1 MAVITIS
8 RQYGSGA
15 DEIADRVCEALGYRT
30 FDKRLI
36 ARAAAEAGI
45 SAQEAIDYSEENY
58 KVKGFLDRLFSRSSP
73 VAQVRVWREDPSGTR
88 STEDLSLSE
97 DAALSLVQHAI
108 RSAYEAG
115 NVVIMGRG
123 GQALLK
129 DKPGVLHVRL
139 EAPLEERIQRVK
151 ERFKESRHLF
161 QADIE
166 IRREAQDYIT
176 QRDQASGDYLLRY
189 YNFDWTDSLQ
199 YHMILNTG
207 KLSIDQAVEMI
218 VALARQMDKELLA
231 AHPVQT

>member
-1 MAVITIS
+1 MAVITLS

-15 DEIADRVCEALGYRT
+15 DEISSRVCDALGYRL

-58 KVKGFLDRLFSRSSP
+58 HVKGFLDRLLGRSAP
-73 VAQVRVWREDPSGTR
+73 VAQVRVWREDPSGGR
-88 STEDLSLSE
+88 STEDLALSE
-97 DAALSLVQHAI
+97 EAALSLVQHAI

-115 NVVIMGRG
+115 NVLIMGRG

-139 EAPLEERIQRVK
+139 EAPLEDRIQRVK
-151 ERFKESRHLF
+151 DRFKESRHLF

-166 IRREAQDYIT
+166 IRREAQDYIL
-176 QRDQASGDYLLRY
+176 QRDQASEDYLRRY
-189 YNFDWTDSLQ
+189 YDIDWADSLQ

-207 KLSIDQAVEMI
+207 KISLDQAIELI
-218 VALARQMDKELLA
+218 VTLARQMDA
-231 AHPVQT
+231 QRQPVVAHA

>member
-1 MAVITIS
+1 MAVITLS

-15 DEIADRVCEALGYRT
+15 DEISSRVCDALGYRL

-58 KVKGFLDRLFSRSSP
+58 HVKGFLDRLLGRSAP
-73 VAQVRVWREDPSGTR
+73 VAQVRVRREDPSGGR
-88 STEDLSLSE
+88 STEDLALSE
-97 DAALSLVQHAI
+97 EAALSLVQHAI

-115 NVVIMGRG
+115 NVLIMGRG

-151 ERFKESRHLF
+151 DRFKESRHLF

-166 IRREAQDYIT
+166 IRREAQDYIL
-176 QRDQASGDYLLRY
+176 QRDQASEDYLRRY
-189 YNFDWTDSLQ
+189 YDIDWADSLQ

-207 KLSIDQAVEMI
+207 KISLAQAIELI
-218 VALARQMDKELLA
+218 VTLARQMDA
-231 AHPVQT
+231 QRQPVVAHA